1 MWQVCFLERG
11 ESSPWCC
18 FPGRLAIETLV
29 PHMAYYFYGAV
40 LGNIYLD
47 AHLLT

>member
-1 MWQVCFLERG
+1 MWQVCFLDRG
-11 ESSPWCC
+11 ESSPSCC
-18 FPGRLAIETLV
+18 FSGGVAIETLV
-29 PHMAYYFYGAV
+29 THMAYYFYGVV